1 MVQKKIL
8 LVDDSRVIR
17 RMVELLFADKPYML
31 LTAVNG
37 REGVQMAL
45 AHRPDLILMDVLMPE
60 MGGVEACVAL
70 RRASATRDIPII
82 MLTTSTEQQSQGSG
96 GLDDSHDYIMKC
108 AGGGEILEK
117 VQSLLGV

>member
-17 RMVELLFADKPYML
+17 RMVALLFADKPYIL

-45 AHRPDLILMDVLMPE
+45 AHCPDLILMDVLMPE
-60 MGGVEACVAL
+60 MSGFEACVAL
-70 RRASATRDIPII
+70 RRASATRDIPIV
-82 MLTTSTEQQSQGSG
+82 MLTTCTEQQSLDAG
-96 GLDDSHDYIMKC
+96 GVDGRNHYIMKC

-117 VQSLLGV
+117 VQDLLGV